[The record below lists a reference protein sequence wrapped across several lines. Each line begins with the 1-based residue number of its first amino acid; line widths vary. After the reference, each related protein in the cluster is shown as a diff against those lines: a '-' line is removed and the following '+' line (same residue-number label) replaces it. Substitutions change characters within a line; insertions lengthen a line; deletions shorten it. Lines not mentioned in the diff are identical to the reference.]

1 MSHMPVAYGWVVGV
15 GWNGNKSFEGKA
27 EQPSS
32 SGVEKLKKPSSR
44 SERRCVPPKSIS

>member
-32 SGVEKLKKPSSR
+32 SGVEKLKKNEFKIRKEVCAS
-44 SERRCVPPKSIS
+44 